1 MVKEA
6 SVIVDNTIGI
16 KKGEKV
22 TIAKDSGRTI
32 EAEVLASV
40 SNARGAEVLVV
51 DISPYVIPWQTGRY
65 ADPPEHFKELVKSSN
80 VTLVVTD
87 QEFSQR
93 FSHSVHHFLN
103 QTEECSVYQID
114 EGMGTWDYSAEDAL
128 LIADRSKQIMNA
140 FRSAKTVRVTSPGGT
155 NVTLSIERR
164 DCLPVTPIMPRAPT
178 QSATPIPL
186 WGELNWAPIEDLTEG
201 RVIIDGILMRSNS
214 ESAVNN
220 PVEWIVKGGRIVKV
234 SGGKEADDFRKA
246 LEAADENAYVIG
258 ELGIGT
264 GHKARFGRM
273 EEKGRLGTV
282 HLGVGNN
289 KGVYPGGTNVSK
301 IHGDGSI
308 RNVTVEVDG
317 RKIIEREEV
326 LL

>member
-6 SVIVDNTIGI
+6 SIIVDNTIRI
-16 KKGEKV
+16 KRGEKV
-22 TIAKDSGRTI
+22 TIAKDSGRTV

-40 SNARGAEVLVV
+40 CHARGAEVLVV
-51 DISPYVIPWQTGRY
+51 DISQYVIPLQTGRY
-65 ADPPEHFKELVKSSN
+65 SDPPEHFRELLRSSN
-80 VTLVVTD
+80 VTMIVTD

-93 FSHSVHHFLN
+93 FSHSVHNFLN

-128 LIADRSKQIMNA
+128 LIAERSKHIMNA
-140 FRSAKTVRVTSPGGT
+140 FRSAKTVRVTSPAGT
-155 NVTLSIERR
+155 NITLSIEKR
-164 DCLPVTPIMPRAPT
+164 DCLPVTPILPRAAT

-186 WGELNWAPIEDLTEG
+186 WGELNWAPIENLTEG
-201 RVIIDGILMRSNS
+201 RVIVDGILMRSNS

-220 PVEWIVKGGRIVKV
+220 PVEWIVKGGRIVEV
-234 SGGKEADDFRKA
+234 NGGKEADDFRRA
-246 LEAADENAYVIG
+246 LESADENAYVIG

-264 GHKARFGRM
+264 GHKARLGMM

-317 RKIIEREEV
+317 KKIIEMEKV